1 MNLKTEQTRI
11 WMILLITMSGFKFLI
26 CLCWKIQAQ
35 CANKCV
41 ENWRPLFWAVYFIF
55 RFSFKIMCRER
66 FNHCK
71 FNFTDHM
78 VIKVAVIVTWSSNFN
93 WPFYLSSGLDGIV
106 IIFYTWKLYWFNYYI
121 MKKARTRIAIIAKP
135 SFGLFTR

>member
-1 MNLKTEQTRI
+1 
-11 WMILLITMSGFKFLI
+11 
-26 CLCWKIQAQ
+26 
-35 CANKCV
+35 
-41 ENWRPLFWAVYFIF
+41 
-55 RFSFKIMCRER
+55 
-66 FNHCK
+66 
-71 FNFTDHM
+71 M

-93 WPFYLSSGLDGIV
+93 WPVYLSSGLDGIV